1 VSIAITATQR
11 DALYDEVLTHLS
23 GIDGL
28 WLAIERE
35 DFVTADR
42 LGREFA
48 DDLTL
53 VLEDLGWGDE
63 STDAS
68 HAVEL
73 TTEVGV
79 LRRVLPQLRA
89 RAARHLHTE
98 DQAIRKLRSERSR
111 AQLVMDTCDE
121 VLTAVGEGS
130 PA

>member
-1 VSIAITATQR
+1 MSIAITGDQR

-35 DFVTADR
+35 DFKMADR
-42 LGREFA
+42 LGREFS

-53 VLEDLGWGDE
+53 VLEDLGWGDQSANE
-63 STDAS
+63 SE
-68 HAVEL
+68 AVQL
-73 TTEVGV
+73 TAQSDV

-89 RAARHLHTE
+89 RAARQADAE
-98 DQAIRKLRSERSR
+98 DQAIEKLRNERSR

-121 VLTAVGEGS
+121 VLAALGEGS
-130 PA
+130 LA

>member
-1 VSIAITATQR
+1 MTIAITATQR

-35 DFVTADR
+35 DFATADR
-42 LGREFA
+42 LGREFS

-53 VLEDLGWGDE
+53 VLEDLGWGDQ

-68 HAVEL
+68 QAVEL
-73 TTEVGV
+73 TTQTDV

-89 RAARHLHTE
+89 RAARHVDTE
-98 DQAIRKLRSERSR
+98 DEAIKRLRKERSR

-121 VLTAVGEGS
+121 VLAAVGEGS
-130 PA
+130 PV

>member
-1 VSIAITATQR
+1 MSIAITADQR
-11 DALYDEVLTHLS
+11 DALYDKVLTHLS

-35 DFVTADR
+35 DFETADR

-53 VLEDLGWGDE
+53 VLEDLGWGDQ
-63 STDAS
+63 STDGS
-68 HAVEL
+68 QAVEL
-73 TTEVGV
+73 ATEVDV
-79 LRRVLPQLRA
+79 LRRVLPQLRS
-89 RAARHLHTE
+89 RAARHAHTE
-98 DQAIRKLRSERSR
+98 DEALKKLRKERSR

-121 VLTAVGEGS
+121 VLRTLGEGC